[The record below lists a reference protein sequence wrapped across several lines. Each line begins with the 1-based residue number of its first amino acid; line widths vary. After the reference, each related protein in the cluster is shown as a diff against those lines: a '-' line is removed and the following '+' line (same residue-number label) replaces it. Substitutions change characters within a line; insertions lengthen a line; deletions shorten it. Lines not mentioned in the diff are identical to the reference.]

1 MCLAGKQQ
9 IPLNFGLTRLGI
21 EHMNYSTLDK
31 HTSHNTAD
39 VVSQVNV
46 NYSYKYNYLM
56 FSWQVEF

>member
-1 MCLAGKQQ
+1 
-9 IPLNFGLTRLGI
+9 
-21 EHMNYSTLDK
+21 MNYSTLDK